1 MLEHVFGSPGEMP
14 RGRVVLVVSCD
25 EPVQLPQSFLE
36 ELRGLRNVEL
46 VALPGDELRAT
57 LGVGSPLADF
67 AGLPL
72 KNMTALPAEGTVIES
87 WRDLLV
93 KGHEL
98 VSVPSEYLELVA
110 EAEERRWADHVVKA
124 LLILLGA
131 IAIIVMLTNG
141 CGCRGIDYRSGV
153 EGKPGTWH
161 VGVERIEH
169 PYRKMT
175 YCGPMPHGA
184 PVPGPVASAPPNR
197 LPSIA

>member
-46 VALPGDELRAT
+46 VALPGEELRAT

-72 KNMTALPAEGTVIES
+72 ENMTALPAEGTPLES
-87 WRDLLV
+87 WRDLIV
-93 KGHEL
+93 GGHAL
-98 VSVPSEYLELVA
+98 VSVPEHFELIA
-110 EAEERRWADHVVKA
+110 EAEERAWADHVVRA
-124 LLILLGA
+124 LVGLLLA
-131 IAIIVMLTNG
+131 IFVIVMLTSG
-141 CGCRGIDYRSGV
+141 CGCGSIDYRSGE

-161 VGVERIEH
+161 IGTEHLDH

-184 PVPGPVASAPPNR
+184 PVPGPVASAPPKR
-197 LPSIA
+197 LPSII